1 MKIRTDF
8 VSNSSSS
15 SFVLFGTSFSNEQL
29 KSILSNA
36 NKKNDSNE
44 EDEDTDYEPCEDAYE
59 LFDDAGL
66 GVVSDCEAETIYV
79 GLSPSEMKDN
89 ETLKQFKESIA
100 DKINKVA
107 KVTDIKASDME
118 FFKGVECDGYIDWE

>member
-36 NKKNDSNE
+36 NKKYDSSE
-44 EDEDTDYEPCEDAYE
+44 EDEDAGYELCGDAYE

-66 GVVSDCEAETIYV
+66 GVVSDYEAETTYV

-107 KVTDIKASDME
+107 KVTDIKASDIE
-118 FFKGVECDGYIDWE
+118 FFKGVKCDGYIDWE